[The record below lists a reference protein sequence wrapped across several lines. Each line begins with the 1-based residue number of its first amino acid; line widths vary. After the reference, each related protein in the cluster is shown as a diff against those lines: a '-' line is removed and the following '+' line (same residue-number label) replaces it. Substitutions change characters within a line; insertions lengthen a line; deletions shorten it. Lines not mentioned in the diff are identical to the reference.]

1 MSQAG
6 LFLLSSLTCVYY
18 LGGTTWIGDAA
29 QGCSRGSNSKP
40 PTGSVKYLFHFPPPP
55 WHQIGKL
62 DFPGI
67 FFFSLAILLS
77 AMTSFIFLVL
87 SVCLFLFFP
96 QEFLPHECLFILN
109 LLFSILYKKLFYIL
123 GKRIFIFFQ
132 TPLFLLFSKSYC
144 FELFEK
150 LSLYVHAWCRVLC
163 MCVCVHTYCEV
174 HLYVCVCVCIHVL

>member
-1 MSQAG
+1 MG
-6 LFLLSSLTCVYY
+6 GEKRTPPPTCESGRTLPSVFSD
-18 LGGTTWIGDAA
+18 LCVLPGRDHLDRDAA

-40 PTGSVKYLFHFPPPP
+40 PTGSVKYLFHSPPPPPAP

-109 LLFSILYKKLFYIL
+109 LLFSILYKKIILYFGETNLYLFPDPPFS
-123 GKRIFIFFQ
+123 FIFQ
-132 TPLFLLFSKSYC
+132 ILLF
-144 FELFEK
+144 
-150 LSLYVHAWCRVLC
+150 
-163 MCVCVHTYCEV
+163 
-174 HLYVCVCVCIHVL
+174 